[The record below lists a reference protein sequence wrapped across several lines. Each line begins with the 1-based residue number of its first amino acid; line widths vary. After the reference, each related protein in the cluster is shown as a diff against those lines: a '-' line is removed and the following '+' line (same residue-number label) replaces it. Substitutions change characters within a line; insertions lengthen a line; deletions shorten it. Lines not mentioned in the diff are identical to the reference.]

1 MISERIQGT
10 MGKVSKDGQRQ
21 LAPSSKSKHQKD
33 KDERKKRAI
42 ICFKLSGRDIYSTII
57 LRIPRY

>member
-1 MISERIQGT
+1 MISEKIQGT

-33 KDERKKRAI
+33 KDERKKG
-42 ICFKLSGRDIYSTII
+42 LSFVSSYQEETFIQQSF
-57 LRIPRY
+57 